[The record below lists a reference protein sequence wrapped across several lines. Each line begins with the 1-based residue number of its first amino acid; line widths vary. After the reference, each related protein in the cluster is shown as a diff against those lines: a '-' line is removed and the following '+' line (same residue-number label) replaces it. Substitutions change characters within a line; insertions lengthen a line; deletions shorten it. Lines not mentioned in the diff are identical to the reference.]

1 MEYKTKEEEKTRCLN
16 EPEVETY
23 MTGNQ
28 NLSLEDWWNRVPEEE
43 KKNTIG
49 HGFIIYTVMQELR
62 FMARG
67 LC

>member
-43 KKNTIG
+43 KKIPSG
-49 HGFIIYTVMQELR
+49 
-62 FMARG
+62 MALSSIR
-67 LC
+67 